1 MRKLLSLLTI
11 IICVC
16 FTSACFAM
24 THEEIRALEERAIK
38 GEAEAQIALGNIYV
52 QGKDIEQ
59 DYSKAFEWF
68 EKAAN
73 QGLAEAQTYV
83 GLLYHTGQGV
93 GLDYIKAKEWY
104 KQACDNGDQ
113 IGCTGY
119 KQLNDM
125 GY

>member
-1 MRKLLSLLTI
+1 MKKILCLFTI
-11 IICVC
+11 IICIF
-16 FTSACFAM
+16 FTSICFCLSPD
-24 THEEIRALEERAIK
+24 EIKALEKRAVQ
-38 GEAEAQIALGNIYV
+38 GEAEAQIAIGNLYV
-52 QGKDIEQ
+52 HGNDIEQ
-59 DYSKAFEWF
+59 DYTKAFEWY
-68 EKAAN
+68 EKAAK

-93 GLDYIKAKEWY
+93 EMDYIKAKEWY

-119 KQLNDM
+119 KQLSDM